1 MKKIG
6 ILNQDISAVVAGMGH
21 TDSITVADAGLPI
34 PDGVRRIDL
43 ALREGLPGFLE
54 TVETLAG
61 ELQVEKVVVA
71 QETAAVSPHVEE
83 GLKQLFPDAEWAT
96 VPHEEF
102 KALTRQSK
110 AVVRT
115 GEFTPY
121 ANVILVSGVVF

>member
-6 ILNQDISAVVAGMGH
+6 IINQDISEVVAGMGH
-21 TDSITVADAGLPI
+21 LDMIAVADAGLPI

-54 TVETLAG
+54 TVETLAE

-71 QETAAVSPHVEE
+71 TETAAASPHIEE
-83 GLKQLFPDAEWAT
+83 GLKQFFPHAEWST
-96 VPHEEF
+96 MPHEEF

-110 AVVRT
+110 AVIRT

>member
-6 ILNQDISAVVAGMGH
+6 VLNQDISEVVAGMGH
-21 TDSITVADAGLPI
+21 MDTITVADAGLPI

-54 TVETLAG
+54 TVETLVK

-71 QETAAVSPHVEE
+71 TETAAISPHIEQR
-83 GLKQLFPDAEWAT
+83 LRQLFPDAEWST
-96 VPHEEF
+96 TPHEEF
-102 KALTRQSK
+102 KSLTCQSK
-110 AVVRT
+110 AVIRT